1 MARVTI
7 KDVAQ
12 KAEVSITTVSRV
24 LNDKV
29 DEYMRKETKER
40 ILQAIKE
47 LNFKPDKRAQ
57 SLRGLRTKIIGLI
70 IPYIFV
76 YWIKGS

>member
-29 DEYMRKETKER
+29 DEYMRKETKDR
-40 ILQAIKE
+40 IL
-47 LNFKPDKRAQ
+47 
-57 SLRGLRTKIIGLI
+57 
-70 IPYIFV
+70 
-76 YWIKGS
+76 